1 MSSDVETVSSEEIII
16 DDEASHEDTYYE
28 TLEQAIE
35 VYRKYYPTKKC
46 QNFPFPKKI
55 GIKEFNNS
63 ISDIVCEK
71 ISNLKYSMEKRYYLK
86 INKYLLRY
94 PDFAVQKIDL
104 DPNLLDELPPK
115 NERSREQVLEWMEKH
130 MDVDDITYVG
140 W

>member
-1 MSSDVETVSSEEIII
+1 MSSDEEIII

-28 TLEQAIE
+28 TLEEAIE

-55 GIKEFNNS
+55 ETKDFNNS
-63 ISDIVCEK
+63 LPENICLK

-94 PDFAVQKIDL
+94 PDFAVQKIHL
-104 DPNLLDELPPK
+104 DPKLLDKLPPK